1 MDGLAE
7 VKPSLPPSSASTQ
20 SSDLL
25 ASAFAAYQRGDL
37 VQAKRLSRQAL
48 DRNPKRAGA
57 WHLAG
62 VIDLHSGQL
71 ADALAAFDASL
82 SIQPVNADAHANRG
96 LALQQLGRNAEAVR
110 SYDVA
115 LTIRPDAAQT
125 HNNRGMALADLAD
138 LDAAQQDYQ
147 RAIHVQPDYAAA
159 HYNLGLL
166 LLTRGQF
173 EGALASFDASIGI
186 AADHAEAYASRGL
199 VLHGLKR
206 YAQALASYDK
216 AISLEPAFALA
227 YNNRGL
233 AHQAL
238 RDFSAAMQDYRS
250 AIAHEPSLS
259 QAYSNLGTVF
269 KAMHRFDDAL
279 LAYDQSLAVGP
290 AVAQV
295 LCNRGAVLQAL
306 QRADEA
312 KACFDQAIALDADL
326 VEAHCHRAYLS
337 LLLGDWVA
345 GWQSYEWRAR
355 HPQSRIAR
363 RNFASP
369 RWTQNDPLLGKTIL
383 VHSEQGLGDTLQFC
397 RFVRCLADRGAHVVF
412 EVQRPLLA
420 LLQTL
425 SGVSQ
430 VVAAGD
436 DLPDFDFHC
445 PLMSLPLE
453 LGITEA
459 HLLDNPAPYLAADP
473 DKSQQWNRRLG
484 AQMRPRVGLVWSGG
498 FRPEQPELWST
509 HERRNIF
516 LAQISTLNTRGVD
529 FFSLQKGEP
538 AESQVLAEIGRYWK
552 GDNFFNY
559 AAELKDF
566 TDTAALIAN
575 LDLVISVDT
584 STAHLAA
591 AMGKPVWLLNRFDTC
606 WRWQLHRRDS
616 PWYPTLTMFR
626 QTVASDW
633 SMPLQQIGVG
643 LLKLLETDAAQ
654 T

>member
-1 MDGLAE
+1 M
-7 VKPSLPPSSASTQ
+7 KPSLRPSPASTQ
-20 SSDLL
+20 APDSL

-62 VIDLHSGQL
+62 VIDLQSGQL

-82 SIQPVNADAHANRG
+82 SLQPGNADVHANRG
-96 LALQQLGRNAEAVR
+96 LALHQLGRDAEAVR
-110 SYDVA
+110 SYDAA

-125 HNNRGMALADLAD
+125 YNNRGMALADLGD
-138 LDAAQQDYQ
+138 LDAAQHDYQ

-173 EGALASFDASIGI
+173 EAALTSFDNSIGLE
-186 AADHAEAYASRGL
+186 AGRAEAYASRGL
-199 VLHGLKR
+199 ALHGLKR
-206 YAQALASYDK
+206 YAQAVVSYDK
-216 AISLEPAFALA
+216 AISLHPAFALA

-233 AHQAL
+233 AHQAV
-238 RDFSAAMQDYRS
+238 RDFSAAVQDYQA

-279 LAYDQSLAVGP
+279 LAYDQALAFSP
-290 AVAQV
+290 AAAQV
-295 LCNRGAVLQAL
+295 ICNRGAVLQAL

-312 KACFDQAIALDADL
+312 RACFDQAIAMDADL
-326 VEAHCHRAYLS
+326 VEAHCHRAYVS
-337 LLLGDWVA
+337 LLMGDWA
-345 GWQSYEWRAR
+345 TGWQSYEWRAQ
-355 HPQSRIAR
+355 HPQSRISR

-369 RWTQNDPLLGKTIL
+369 RWTRNDPLQGKTIL

-397 RFVRCLADRGAHVVF
+397 RFVRSLADRGAHVVF
-412 EVQRPLLA
+412 EVQRPLHA

-425 SGVSQ
+425 TGVGQ
-430 VVAAGD
+430 LIALGD

-459 HLLDNPAPYLAADP
+459 HLLESPTPYLYADP

-484 AQMRPRVGLVWSGG
+484 AQVRPRVGLVWSGG

-509 HERRNIF
+509 HERRNIS
-516 LAQISTLNTRGVD
+516 LAQICTLNTPGVD
-529 FFSLQKGEP
+529 FFSLQKGDP
-538 AESQVLAEIGRYWK
+538 AESQVLTEIGTYWT

-566 TDTAALIAN
+566 SDTAALIAN

-584 STAHLAA
+584 STGHLAA
-591 AMGKPVWLLNRFDTC
+591 GLGKPVWLLNRFDTC

-616 PWYPTLTMFR
+616 PWYPTLTVFR
-626 QTVASDW
+626 QIAAADW
-633 SMPLQQIGVG
+633 STPLQQIRAG
-643 LLKLLETDAAQ
+643 LLKLL
-654 T
+654 

>member
-1 MDGLAE
+1 M
-7 VKPSLPPSSASTQ
+7 Q
-20 SSDLL
+20 
-25 ASAFAAYQRGDL
+25 
-37 VQAKRLSRQAL
+37 
-48 DRNPKRAGA
+48 
-57 WHLAG
+57 
-62 VIDLHSGQL
+62 SGQL
-71 ADALAAFDASL
+71 ADALVAFDAALSL
-82 SIQPVNADAHANRG
+82 QPANADAHANRG
-96 LALQQLGRNAEAVR
+96 LALHQLGRNAEAVR
-110 SYDVA
+110 SYDAA
-115 LTIRPDAAQT
+115 LNIRPDAAQT
-125 HNNRGMALADLAD
+125 HNNRGMALADLGD
-138 LDAAQQDYQ
+138 LDGAQHDYQ
-147 RAIHVQPDYAAA
+147 RAIHLQADYAAA

-173 EGALASFDASIGI
+173 EAALTSFDTSIGLS
-186 AADHAEAYASRGL
+186 ADHAEAYASRGL
-199 VLHGLKR
+199 ALHGLKR
-206 YAQALASYDK
+206 YAQAVASYDK
-216 AISLEPAFALA
+216 AISLQPSFALA

-238 RDFSAAMQDYRS
+238 RDFSAAEHDYRA
-250 AIAHEPSLS
+250 AIAHQPSLS

-279 LAYDQSLAVGP
+279 LAYDQALAVSP
-290 AVAQV
+290 AAAQV
-295 LCNRGAVLQAL
+295 ICNRGAVLQAL

-312 KACFDQAIALDADL
+312 RACFDQAIAMDPRL
-326 VEAHCHRAYLS
+326 VEAHCHRAYAS
-337 LLLGDWVA
+337 LLLGDWAA
-345 GWQSYEWRAR
+345 GWQSYEWRAQ
-355 HPQSRIAR
+355 HHQSRIAR

-425 SGVSQ
+425 SGVGQ
-430 VVAAGD
+430 LIAAGD

-445 PLMSLPLE
+445 PLMSLPSE

-459 HLLDNPAPYLAADP
+459 HLLENPTPYLSADP
-473 DKSQQWNRRLG
+473 DKSQHWNRHLG
-484 AQMRPRVGLVWSGG
+484 AQVRPRVGLVWSGG

-509 HERRNIF
+509 HERRNIS
-516 LAQISTLNTRGVD
+516 LAQICTLNTPGID

-538 AESQVLAEIGRYWK
+538 AESQVLADIGRYWT

-566 TDTAALIAN
+566 TDTAALVTN

-606 WRWQLHRRDS
+606 WRWQLDRHDS
-616 PWYPTLTMFR
+616 PWYPKLTMFR
-626 QTVASDW
+626 QTAAADW
-633 SMPLQQIGVG
+633 STPLQQIRVE
-643 LLKLLETDAAQ
+643 LAELLEKDAAR

>member
-1 MDGLAE
+1 
-7 VKPSLPPSSASTQ
+7 
-20 SSDLL
+20 
-25 ASAFAAYQRGDL
+25 
-37 VQAKRLSRQAL
+37 
-48 DRNPKRAGA
+48 
-57 WHLAG
+57 LAG
-62 VIDLHSGQL
+62 VIDLQSGQL
-71 ADALAAFDASL
+71 AEALAAFDAALSL
-82 SIQPVNADAHANRG
+82 QPANADAHANRG
-96 LALQQLGRNAEAVR
+96 LALHQLGRNAEAVR

-115 LTIRPDAAQT
+115 LTIRPDAAQI
-125 HNNRGMALADLAD
+125 HNNRGMALADLGD

-147 RAIHVQPDYAAA
+147 RAIHVQPEYAAA

-173 EGALASFDASIGI
+173 EGALASFDTAIGLS
-186 AADHAEAYASRGL
+186 ADHAEAYASRGL
-199 VLHGLKR
+199 ALHGLKR

-216 AISLEPAFALA
+216 AISLQPAFALA

-238 RDFSAAMQDYRS
+238 RDFSAAMQDYRA

-279 LAYDQSLAVGP
+279 LAYDQSLAVNP

-326 VEAHCHRAYLS
+326 VEAHCHRAYVS

-345 GWQSYEWRAR
+345 GWQSYEWRAQ

-363 RNFASP
+363 RNFSAP
-369 RWTQNDPLLGKTIL
+369 RWTRHDPLQGKTIL
-383 VHSEQGLGDTLQFC
+383 VQPEQGLGDTLQFC
-397 RFVRCLADRGAHVVF
+397 RFVSCLADRGAHVVF
-412 EVQRPLLA
+412 EVQRPLHA

-425 SGVSQ
+425 SGVGQ
-430 VVAAGD
+430 VIAAGD

-445 PLMSLPLE
+445 PLMSLNLE

-459 HLLDNPAPYLAADP
+459 YLLENSAPYLAADP
-473 DKSQQWNRRLG
+473 DKSQDWARRLG
-484 AQMRPRVGLVWSGG
+484 AQRRPRVGLVWSGG

-509 HERRNIF
+509 HERRNIS
-516 LAQISTLNTRGVD
+516 LAQICTLNMPGLD

-538 AESQVLAEIGRYWK
+538 AESQVLADIGRYWA

-616 PWYPTLTMFR
+616 PWYPTLTLFR
-626 QTVASDW
+626 QTGPSDW
-633 SMPLQQIGVG
+633 SAPLQQIRAG
-643 LLKLLETDAAQ
+643 LLELLENDAAQ
-654 T
+654 K

>member
-1 MDGLAE
+1 M
-7 VKPSLPPSSASTQ
+7 Q
-20 SSDLL
+20 
-25 ASAFAAYQRGDL
+25 
-37 VQAKRLSRQAL
+37 
-48 DRNPKRAGA
+48 
-57 WHLAG
+57 
-62 VIDLHSGQL
+62 SGQL
-71 ADALAAFDASL
+71 AEALAAFDASL
-82 SIQPVNADAHANRG
+82 SLHPTNADAHANRG
-96 LALQQLGRNAEAVR
+96 LALHQLGRNAEAVR
-110 SYDVA
+110 SYDAA
-115 LTIRPDAAQT
+115 LKIRPDAAQT
-125 HNNRGMALADLAD
+125 HNNRGMALADLGD
-138 LDAAQQDYQ
+138 FDAAQQDYQ

-166 LLTRGQF
+166 LLTRGQI
-173 EGALASFDASIGI
+173 EGALASFDTSIGLS
-186 AADHAEAYASRGL
+186 ADHAEAHASRGL
-199 VLHGLKR
+199 ALHGLKR
-206 YAQALASYDK
+206 HAQAVASYDK
-216 AISLEPAFALA
+216 AVSLQPAFALA

-238 RDFSAAMQDYRS
+238 RDFSAAVHDYQA

-259 QAYSNLGTVF
+259 QAYSNLGTAF

-279 LAYDQSLAVGP
+279 LAYDQSLALRP

-312 KACFDQAIALDADL
+312 KACFEQAIALDADL
-326 VEAHCHRAYLS
+326 VEAHCHRAYVS

-345 GWQSYEWRAR
+345 GWQSYEWRAQ

-363 RNFASP
+363 RSFSAP
-369 RWTQNDPLLGKTIL
+369 RWTRHDPLQGKTIL

-397 RFVRCLADRGAHVVF
+397 RFVSCLADRGAHVVF

-425 SGVSQ
+425 SGVGQ
-430 VVAAGD
+430 VLAVGD
-436 DLPDFDFHC
+436 GLPDFDFHC

-453 LGITEA
+453 LGVTET
-459 HLLDNPAPYLAADP
+459 HLLENPAPYLAADP
-473 DKSQQWNRRLG
+473 DKSQHWARRLG
-484 AQMRPRVGLVWSGG
+484 ARTRPRVGLVWSGG

-509 HERRNIF
+509 HERRNIS
-516 LAQISTLNTRGVD
+516 LEEISTLNTPGID

-538 AESQVLAEIGRYWK
+538 AESQVLAEIGRYWA

-616 PWYPTLTMFR
+616 PWYPNLTVFR
-626 QTVASDW
+626 QTAAADW
-633 SMPLQQIGVG
+633 STPLQQIRAE
-643 LLKLLETDAAQ
+643 LSNLLEIDAAQ

>member
-1 MDGLAE
+1 M
-7 VKPSLPPSSASTQ
+7 
-20 SSDLL
+20 
-25 ASAFAAYQRGDL
+25 
-37 VQAKRLSRQAL
+37 
-48 DRNPKRAGA
+48 DRNSKRAGA

-62 VIDLHSGQL
+62 VIDLQSGQL
-71 ADALAAFDASL
+71 ADALAAFDAALSL
-82 SIQPVNADAHANRG
+82 QPANADAHANRG
-96 LALQQLGRNAEAVR
+96 LALHQIGRHAEAVR
-110 SYDVA
+110 SYNA
-115 LTIRPDAAQT
+115 SLEIRPDTAQT

-147 RAIHVQPDYAAA
+147 RAIHLQPDYAAA

-166 LLTRGQF
+166 MLTRGQF
-173 EGALASFDASIGI
+173 EGALASFDTSIGLS
-186 AADHAEAYASRGL
+186 ADHAEAHASRGL
-199 VLHGLKR
+199 ALHGLKR
-206 YAQALASYDK
+206 YAQAVASYDK
-216 AISLEPAFALA
+216 AISLQPSFAIA

-238 RDFSAAMQDYRS
+238 RDFSAAEHDYRA

-259 QAYSNLGTVF
+259 QAYSNLGTVL
-269 KAMHRFDDAL
+269 KAIHRFDDAL
-279 LAYDQSLAVGP
+279 LAYDQALAVSP
-290 AVAQV
+290 AAAQV
-295 LCNRGAVLQAL
+295 ICNRGAVLQAL

-312 KACFDQAIALDADL
+312 RACFDRAIALDASL
-326 VEAHCHRAYLS
+326 VEAHCHRAYVS
-337 LLLGDWVA
+337 LLLGDWVT
-345 GWQSYEWRAR
+345 GWQSYEWRAQ
-355 HPQSRIAR
+355 HPQSRIYR
-363 RNFASP
+363 RNFPAP
-369 RWTQNDPLLGKTIL
+369 RWTRHDPLQGKTIL
-383 VHSEQGLGDTLQFC
+383 VHSEQGLGDTLQLC

-412 EVQRPLLA
+412 EVQRPLFA

-425 SGVSQ
+425 SGVGQ
-430 VVAAGD
+430 LIAAGD

-453 LGITEA
+453 LGIAEA
-459 HLLDNPAPYLAADP
+459 HLLENPAPYLSADP
-473 DKSQQWNRRLG
+473 GKSQQWNRRLG
-484 AQMRPRVGLVWSGG
+484 AQVRPRVGLVWSGG

-509 HERRNIF
+509 HERRNIS
-516 LAQISTLNTRGVD
+516 LAQICTLNTPGID

-538 AESQVLAEIGRYWK
+538 AESQVLADIGRYWT

-566 TDTAALIAN
+566 SDTAALIAN

-584 STAHLAA
+584 STAHLTA

-626 QTVASDW
+626 QTVAADW

-643 LLKLLETDAAQ
+643 LSKLLENDVAQ

>member
-1 MDGLAE
+1 
-7 VKPSLPPSSASTQ
+7 VKPAPRPSSALAQAPDS
-20 SSDLL
+20 L
-25 ASAFAAYQRGDL
+25 ASAFAAYQGGDL
-37 VQAKRLSRQAL
+37 VQAKRLARQAL

-62 VIDLHSGQL
+62 VIDMQSGHL
-71 ADALAAFDASL
+71 AEALAAFDASL
-82 SIQPVNADAHANRG
+82 LLQPTNADVLANRG
-96 LALQQLGRNAEAVR
+96 LALHQLGRHAEAVH
-110 SYDVA
+110 SYGAA
-115 LTIRPDAAQT
+115 LNIRPDAAQT
-125 HNNRGMALADLAD
+125 HNNRGMALADLGD
-138 LDAAQQDYQ
+138 LDVAQQDYQ
-147 RAIHVQPDYAAA
+147 RAIQLQPDYAAA

-173 EGALASFDASIGI
+173 EGSLTSFDTAIGL
-186 AADHAEAYASRGL
+186 AADHAEAHASRGL
-199 VLHGLKR
+199 ALHGLKR
-206 YAQALASYDK
+206 YAQALASYDQ
-216 AISLEPAFALA
+216 AISLQPAFALA

-233 AHQAL
+233 THQAL
-238 RDFSAAMQDYRS
+238 RDFSAAVHDYQA
-250 AIAHEPSLS
+250 AIAYEPSLS
-259 QAYSNLGTVF
+259 QAYSNLGTAF
-269 KAMHRFDDAL
+269 KAMHCFDDAL
-279 LAYDQSLAVGP
+279 LAYDQSLAANP

-312 KACFDQAIALDADL
+312 RACFDEAIALDADL
-326 VEAHCHRAYLS
+326 VEAHCHRAYVS

-345 GWQSYEWRAR
+345 GWQSYEWRAQ

-363 RNFASP
+363 RNFSAP
-369 RWTQNDPLLGKTIL
+369 RWTRHDSLQGKTIL

-397 RFVRCLADRGAHVVF
+397 RFVSGLAYRGAHVVF
-412 EVQRPLLA
+412 EVQRPLFSV
-420 LLQTL
+420 LQML
-425 SGVSQ
+425 SGVGQ
-430 VVAAGD
+430 VLAAGD
-436 DLPDFDFHC
+436 DLPGFDFHC

-459 HLLDNPAPYLAADP
+459 YLLDNPAPYLAADP
-473 DKSQQWNRRLG
+473 DKLQHWARRLG
-484 AQMRPRVGLVWSGG
+484 ARRRPRVGLVWNGG

-509 HERRNIF
+509 HERRNIS
-516 LAQISTLNTRGVD
+516 LAEISTLNTPGVD

-538 AESQVLAEIGRYWK
+538 AESQVLAEIGLHWPS
-552 GDNFFNY
+552 DNFFNY

-566 TDTAALIAN
+566 SDTAAIIAN

-616 PWYPTLTMFR
+616 PWYPTLTLFR
-626 QTVASDW
+626 QTAAADW
-633 SMPLQQIGVG
+633 STPLQQIRVE
-643 LLKLLETDAAQ
+643 LLKLLEIDAAQ